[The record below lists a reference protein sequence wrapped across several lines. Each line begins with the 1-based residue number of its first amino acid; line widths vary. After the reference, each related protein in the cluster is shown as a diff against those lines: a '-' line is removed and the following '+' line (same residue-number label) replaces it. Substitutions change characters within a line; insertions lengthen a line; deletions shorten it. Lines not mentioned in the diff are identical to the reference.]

1 MWTPRSLSPVAL
13 FSRRPEPTILVDPH
27 LADDLPLIEAAHAG
41 DPTGLAA
48 RLTALRQTRSWHH
61 RHQLLARAARADQG
75 AGWIEAWAQQA
86 PADPDALVARAVTAL
101 RIARAAPGP
110 AALDEAGLVLDATIQ
125 RAPDDPTT
133 WSTALELAH
142 ARESGIASVHDL
154 VARAASGVPDG
165 FAWRSTA
172 VELLSGRW
180 YGSLEESWDFAVTSA
195 EIAPHTRLV
204 LLPAY
209 AVLSQLRREST
220 DVAEQ
225 MLAEALPPAVA
236 YVEGCRADE
245 VEHVEA
251 ANSLAARLV
260 AAHRRREAPAALALC
275 GDRLDTV
282 VWGTVVGPDPVGD
295 FTQARRAFR

>member
-1 MWTPRSLSPVAL
+1 MPVAL
-13 FSRRPEPTILVDPH
+13 FSRRPDEPVQVDPH
-27 LADDLPLIEAAHAG
+27 LAPDLPLVEAAHAG
-41 DPTGLAA
+41 DPAGLAA
-48 RLTALRQTRSWHH
+48 RLAELRDRRRWHH
-61 RHQLLARAARADQG
+61 RHQLVARAARAEKG
-75 AGWIEAWAQQA
+75 TGWIETWAQQA
-86 PADPDALVARAVTAL
+86 PGDPDALVVRAVAAL
-101 RIARAAPGP
+101 RIARADPGTGLDQ
-110 AALDEAGLVLDATIQ
+110 AALVIDAAAQ
-125 RAPDDPTT
+125 RAPEDPTA

-142 ARESGIASVHDL
+142 ARDAGLSSVHDT
-154 VARAASGVPDG
+154 VARAASGVADG

-195 EIAPHTRLV
+195 EIAPQTRLV

-209 AVLSQLRREST
+209 AALSQLRREPT

-225 MLAEALPPAVA
+225 MLAEALPPALA
-236 YVEGCRADE
+236 YVEACRADE

-260 AAHRRREAPAALALC
+260 AASRRREAPAALALC
-275 GDRLDTV
+275 GDRVDSL

-295 FTQARRAFR
+295 FTRARRTFR